1 MRTASKNELCLRADE
16 IALIIT
22 TCGKSGIRSFEYG
35 ALKFEMGPVFE
46 ADLLPLEKSEPV
58 DHVRQNQDTLRIDEE
73 QLREEQLR
81 MLMIENP
88 VAYEQQLRDGEL
100 EDEPGESDQS
110 E

>member
-1 MRTASKNELCLRADE
+1 MGSKNDLCLRADE

-22 TCGKSGIRSFEYG
+22 TCGKSGVRNFQYG
-35 ALKFEMGPVFE
+35 ALKFELGFPAE
-46 ADLLPLEKSEPV
+46 SDRGIAERSILV
-58 DHVRQNQDTLRIDEE
+58 DHVQQNQDTLRIDEE
-73 QLREEQLR
+73 RLREEQLR
-81 MLMIENP
+81 MLMIEDP